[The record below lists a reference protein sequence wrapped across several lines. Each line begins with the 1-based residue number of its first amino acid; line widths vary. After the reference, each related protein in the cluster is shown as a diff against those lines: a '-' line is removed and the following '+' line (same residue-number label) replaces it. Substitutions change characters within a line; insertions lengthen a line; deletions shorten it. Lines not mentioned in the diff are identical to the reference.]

1 MTDFGKKL
9 YHSIDSLIRLCDNYG
24 MMSEILL
31 AEHDLIEVINK
42 YNEIELKLREW
53 QKTKSLELASE
64 ICKELSHDK

>member
-9 YHSIDSLIRLCDNYG
+9 YHSINSLIKLYDNYG

-42 YNEIELKLREW
+42 YNKIELKLREW
-53 QKTKSLELASE
+53 EKTKSLSLASE
-64 ICKELSHDK
+64 ICERLVK

>member
-9 YHSIDSLIRLCDNYG
+9 YHSVNSLIKLYDNYG

-53 QKTKSLELASE
+53 EKTKSLELASE
-64 ICKELSHDK
+64 VCRELCHD